1 MTSQTHDVAFLA
13 EAARLASEP
22 VTEQAVQAIL
32 SLSAAALGI
41 TRLTCRAYQDD
52 FTWRAAR
59 TGTATLAPVTETIIP
74 LTFRGRDVGEL
85 RSSSPLDGVA
95 SVGVIVRLLTAILR
109 ERELDIAERAVQSYR
124 DRMVRLVTHDLRAP
138 LAQIMGYAHLLQMDL
153 TEFPEQMRFVEG
165 ILASTGQMDRLL
177 ESLLRLERLRH
188 SPKDLYTSVNVY
200 RLAEMVFHE
209 SQYAADQK
217 SVRLDAEFDINK
229 SATIYG
235 DEFLI
240 QRAMENLV
248 NNALK
253 FTLPEGRVLMRLNF
267 SQNEMVFSVD
277 DTGIGIAEEHLD
289 YLFIPFHRIARED
302 GKQAPPGFGLGL
314 SLVGSI
320 VEQHEGEVFVRSV
333 LNQGSTFGFRLKLAR
348 V

>member
-1 MTSQTHDVAFLA
+1 M
-13 EAARLASEP
+13 
-22 VTEQAVQAIL
+22 
-32 SLSAAALGI
+32 
-41 TRLTCRAYQDD
+41 
-52 FTWRAAR
+52 
-59 TGTATLAPVTETIIP
+59 APPTETVIP

-85 RSSSPLDGVA
+85 RSSSPLDGLA

-109 ERELDIAERAVQSYR
+109 ERELDLAERAVQSYR

-153 TEFPEQMRFVEG
+153 GEFPEQMRFVEG

-188 SPKDLYTSVNVY
+188 SPKDLYTTVNVY
-200 RLAEMVFHE
+200 KLAETVFHE
-209 SQYAADQK
+209 SQYAAEQK
-217 SVRLDAEFDINK
+217 TVRLDAEIERNT

-267 SQNEMVFSVD
+267 TATEMIFSVD

-333 LNQGSTFGFRLKLAR
+333 LNQGSTFGFRLNLAR
-348 V
+348 F